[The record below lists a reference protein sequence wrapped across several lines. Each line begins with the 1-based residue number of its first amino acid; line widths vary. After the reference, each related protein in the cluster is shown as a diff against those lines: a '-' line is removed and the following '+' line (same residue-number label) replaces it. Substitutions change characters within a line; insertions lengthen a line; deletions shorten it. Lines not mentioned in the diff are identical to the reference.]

1 MQTEGLQIVLTSQ
14 VSDAIKGLRSVTNA
28 FDTLGTEAANA
39 LHDAEDA
46 INDLASGTVSIN
58 RLTRALNVFRTAAD
72 NATDPTR
79 LAQYNRSIQN
89 LEAEINRLGQV
100 GREADDSLG
109 GVGDALGALGI
120 GISVAGIVAFGKSV
134 VETTAKYEA
143 FQATLKNA
151 LGADEAERSF
161 GLIKKFASE
170 TPFQVDEITGSF
182 IKLVNRG
189 FKPTAD
195 QLREIGDVAASQ
207 GKSFEQYVE
216 AILDAQTGQFERLN
230 EFGIKASAAG
240 DKVTISFKGQTQVV
254 EKNSTAVRDALLN
267 LGEYEGVANSMAA
280 VSETLGGKIS
290 NLSDS
295 WDNFQ
300 AALGKNGLPLITATV
315 EALAANL
322 ALLNDIVDEVGDR
335 IRNDGGV
342 GQLGKD
348 TYDLA
353 SRRLASAKQKGET
366 ALRGELLLTRQDIEA
381 NNKQI
386 EILVAQLANGV
397 KGTFNQNQIQN
408 KIDSLREQNRATES
422 ALKTFNDDANKKV
435 DTTTFGGAK
444 STKNVK
450 SLSDVLAKLD
460 GDLKGLDVSF
470 ALTGDNVEKLTKDKI
485 QVLTNAFKELA
496 NFGVL
501 PGTEIFDKYKTVV
514 DQLQS
519 DIQKTPVNFKIPIVI
534 EPLAPATNTAAIEGI
549 MNGVKQ
555 KLPPILDQFTKDVN
569 KLINDSLK
577 EGLASVGVGIG
588 DALTGGGLGA
598 VLKSFVD
605 VIANFGV
612 KLGTQLIAQG
622 VAIEAFNKSL
632 QSLSGVTAIVAGV
645 ALIAAS
651 TAFKNL
657 AGGGVKKY
665 ATGGVAEGTQLA
677 IIGDNP
683 GRKEAV
689 IPSELWGKM
698 GGSGDIN
705 VETRISAN
713 DLLILIKRAER
724 NG

>member
-1 MQTEGLQIVLTSQ
+1 MQTEGLQIILTSQ
-14 VSDAIKGLRSVTNA
+14 VTDAIRGLRNVTNA
-28 FDTLGTEAANA
+28 FDTLGTEAASA
-39 LHDAEDA
+39 LHDAETA
-46 INDLASGTVSIN
+46 INDLAGGTVSIN

-89 LEAEINRLGQV
+89 LEGEINRLGQV
-100 GREADDSLG
+100 GRQAEDSLG
-109 GVGDALGALGI
+109 GIGDALGALGI
-120 GISVAGIVAFGKSV
+120 GISVAGVVAFGKAV

-151 LGADEAERSF
+151 LGSDEAQRSF
-161 GLIKKFASE
+161 DLIKKFAAE

-195 QLREIGDVAASQ
+195 QLRQIGDVAASQ

-240 DKVTISFKGQTQVV
+240 NKVIISFKGQTQEV
-254 EKNSTAVRDALLN
+254 EKNGTAVRNALLA
-267 LGEYEGVANSMAA
+267 LGDYEGVANSMAA

-295 WDNFQ
+295 WDNFM
-300 AALGKNGLPLITATV
+300 AALGKNLLPIISGTV
-315 EALAANL
+315 EALAANVS
-322 ALLNDIVDEVGDR
+322 LLNDAVDAVFST
-335 IRNDGGV
+335 IKNDGGV

-353 SRRLASAKQKGET
+353 SRRLTAAKQKGET

-381 NNKQI
+381 NNK
-386 EILVAQLANGV
+386 EVEKLVAQLASGV
-397 KGTFNQNQIQN
+397 KGTFNQNQIAN
-408 KIDSLREQNRATES
+408 RIDSLREQNRATES
-422 ALKTFNDDANKKV
+422 ALKNFNADANKKA
-435 DTTTFGGAK
+435 DTTTFGTT
-444 STKNVK
+444 STKHVK
-450 SLSDVLAKLD
+450 TLSDVLDKLD
-460 GDLKGLDVSF
+460 ADLKGLDVSF
-470 ALTGDNVEKLTKDKI
+470 ALTGDNVEKLAKDKI
-485 QVLTNAFKELA
+485 QVLTNAFKELSS
-496 NFGVL
+496 FGVV
-501 PGTEIFDKYKTVV
+501 PGTEVFDKYKAVV
-514 DQLQS
+514 DQLQA
-519 DIQKTPVNFKIPIVI
+519 DIQRNTVTLKIPITI
-534 EPLAPATNTAAIEGI
+534 DPLPAATNTAAIAGI
-549 MNGVKQ
+549 MAGIQDNFH
-555 KLPPILDQFTKDVN
+555 PILDKFTKDIN
-569 KLINDSLK
+569 TLINDSLK
-577 EGLASVGVGIG
+577 EGLVNLGTGIG
-588 DALTGGGLGA
+588 EALTGGGLSSI
-598 VLKSFVD
+598 LKAFVD
-605 VIANFGV
+605 TIANFGV

-622 VAIEAFNKSL
+622 VAIEAFNESL
-632 QSLSGVTAIVAGV
+632 RSLSGITAVVAGV

-657 AGGGVKKY
+657 AGSGVKKY

-698 GGSGDIN
+698 GGGGDIN

-713 DLLILIKRAER
+713 DLLILIKRAQR

>member
-1 MQTEGLQIVLTSQ
+1 MQTEGLQIILTSQ
-14 VSDAIKGLRSVTNA
+14 VTDAIRGLRNVTNA

-39 LHDAEDA
+39 LHDAETA

-89 LEAEINRLGQV
+89 LEGEINRLGQV
-100 GREADDSLG
+100 GRQADDSLG
-109 GVGDALGALGI
+109 GIGDALSTLGV
-120 GISVAGIVAFGKSV
+120 GISIASVVAFGKSV

-151 LGADEAERSF
+151 LGADEAQRSF
-161 GLIKKFASE
+161 DQIKKFATE

-189 FKPTAD
+189 FKPTSD
-195 QLREIGDVAASQ
+195 QLRQIGDVAASQ

-230 EFGIKASAAG
+230 EFGIKASAVG
-240 DKVTISFKGQTQVV
+240 SKVIISFKGQTQEV
-254 EKNSTAVRDALLN
+254 EKNSTAVRNALLN

-280 VSETLGGKIS
+280 VSATLGGKIS

-295 WDNFQ
+295 WDNFT
-300 AALGKNGLPLITATV
+300 AALGKNSLPLISATV

-322 ALLNDIVDEVGDR
+322 SLLNDAVDEVFKTLK
-335 IRNDGGV
+335 NDGGV
-342 GQLGKD
+342 GELGKD

-353 SRRLASAKQKGET
+353 SRRLAAAKQKGET
-366 ALRGELLLTRQDIEA
+366 ALRGELLLTRQDIDA
-381 NNKQI
+381 NNK
-386 EILVAQLANGV
+386 EVEKLVGQLAAGV
-397 KGTFNQNQIQN
+397 KGTFNQNQIAN
-408 KIDSLREQNRATES
+408 RIDSLREQNRATES
-422 ALKTFNDDANKKV
+422 ALKNFTAEANKKV
-435 DTTTFGGAK
+435 ETTAFGGAT

-470 ALTGDNVEKLTKDKI
+470 ALTGGSVDKLTKDKI
-485 QVLTNAFKELA
+485 QVLTNAFKELSD
-496 NFGVL
+496 FGVV
-501 PGTEIFDKYKTVV
+501 PGTAVFDKYKAIV
-514 DQLQS
+514 DQLQN
-519 DIQKTPVNFKIPIVI
+519 DIKANVVTFQIPIKI
-534 EPLAPATNTAAIEGI
+534 EPLPAATNTAAIAGI
-549 MNGVKQ
+549 MSGIQ
-555 KLPPILDQFTKDVN
+555 DDFHPILDKFTKDIN
-569 KLINDSLK
+569 ALINDSLK
-577 EGLASVGVGIG
+577 EGLVNLGTGIG
-588 DALTGGGLGA
+588 EALSGGGLSS

-605 VIANFGV
+605 TIANFGV
-612 KLGTQLIAQG
+612 KLGTYLIGQG
-622 VAIEAFNKSL
+622 VALEAFNKSL
-632 QSLSGVTAIVAGV
+632 QSFTGVPAIVAGV

-657 AGGGVKKY
+657 AGSGVKKY

-677 IIGDNP
+677 VIGDNP

-713 DLLILIKRAER
+713 DLLILIKRAQR

>member
-1 MQTEGLQIVLTSQ
+1 MQTEGLQIILTSQ
-14 VSDAIKGLRSVTNA
+14 VTDAIRGLRNVTNA
-28 FDTLGTEAANA
+28 FDELGSEAAAA
-39 LHDAEDA
+39 LHDAESA
-46 INDLASGTVSIN
+46 INDLASGTTSIN

-89 LEAEINRLGQV
+89 LEGEINRLGQV
-100 GREADDSLG
+100 GRQADDSLG
-109 GVGDALGALGI
+109 GIGDALGALGI
-120 GISVAGIVAFGKSV
+120 GISVAGVVAFGKAV

-161 GLIKKFASE
+161 GLIKKFAAE

-230 EFGIKASAAG
+230 EFGIKASVAG
-240 DKVTISFKGQTQVV
+240 DKVSISFKGQTQVV
-254 EKNSTAVRDALLN
+254 EKNSTAIRDALLN

-280 VSETLGGKIS
+280 VSATLGGKIS

-295 WDNFQ
+295 WDAFT
-300 AALGKNGLPLITATV
+300 AALGKNLLPVISATV
-315 EALAANL
+315 EALAANVS
-322 ALLNDIVDEVGDR
+322 LLNDAVDAVFQT
-335 IRNDGGV
+335 IKNDGGV
-342 GQLGKD
+342 GELGKQA
-348 TYDLA
+348 YDLA
-353 SRRLASAKQKGET
+353 ARRLSAAKQKGES
-366 ALRGELLLTRQDIEA
+366 ALRGELLLTRQDVAA
-381 NNKQI
+381 NNKEI
-386 EILVAQLANGV
+386 EKLVGQLATGV
-397 KGTFNQNQIQN
+397 KGTFNQNQITN
-408 KIDSLREQNRATES
+408 KIDSLREENRAVES
-422 ALKTFNDDANKKV
+422 ALKNFNDDANKKA
-435 DTTTFGGAK
+435 DTTTFGTA
-444 STKNVK
+444 STKHVK
-450 SLSDVLAKLD
+450 SLSDVLEKLD
-460 GDLKGLDVSF
+460 SDLKGIDVSF
-470 ALTGDNVEKLTKDKI
+470 ALTGDNVDKLAKDKLN
-485 QVLTNAFKELA
+485 VLTNAFKELST
-496 NFGVL
+496 FGVV
-501 PGTEIFDKYKTVV
+501 PGTEIFDKYKSLV
-514 DQLQS
+514 DQLQT
-519 DIQKTPVNFKIPIVI
+519 DLQRNVVTFKIPITI
-534 EPLAPATNTAAIEGI
+534 EPLPAATNTAAIAGI
-549 MNGVKQ
+549 MAGIKDNFKPQ
-555 KLPPILDQFTKDVN
+555 LDKFTKDLN
-569 KLINDSLK
+569 LLINDSLK
-577 EGLASVGVGIG
+577 EGFVNLGTGIG
-588 DALTGGGLGA
+588 EAISGGGLSSI
-598 VLKSFVD
+598 LKAFVD
-605 VIANFGV
+605 TIANFGV

-632 QSLSGVTAIVAGV
+632 QSLSGITAIVAGV

-657 AGGGVKKY
+657 AGGGVHKY
-665 ATGGVAEGTQLA
+665 ATGGIAEGTQLA